1 LGNQITGEGSTKVS
15 LNVGGVTGRGVAVVV
30 VATEEEAMTAT
41 KTITTNFRTGN
52 TPPAREDT
60 GS

>member
-1 LGNQITGEGSTKVS
+1 VS

-41 KTITTNFRTGN
+41 TTITTNFRTGD
-52 TPPAREDT
+52 TPPAREYT
-60 GS
+60 VS